1 MKKVYGD
8 CFAYAQAKATMDA
21 ALLCKGSDFRL
32 TDIGIAK
39 R

>member
-8 CFAYAQAKATMDA
+8 CFAYALAKAMDA